1 MRISPGLVTV
11 VALLTGWM
19 GTSLA
24 QSSGAPDPTSSAA
37 STGSGPT
44 ILTVA
49 ILAMIAAAAV
59 VVARYVSRR
68 RKRVADAVI
77 LQSQLFDAL
86 SREAQLRGLHITPR
100 ARVSGWRRSQVTIEV
115 AGEVPT
121 PELRGAVMQI
131 ASAETKR
138 LQPDAIP
145 EDHLFIVPPTPRG

>member
-11 VALLTGWM
+11 VALLTGWV

-24 QSSGAPDPTSSAA
+24 QSSGAPDPMSSAA
-37 STGSGPT
+37 STGSGRT
-44 ILTVA
+44 ILTVG
-49 ILAMIAAAAV
+49 ILAMIAVAAV